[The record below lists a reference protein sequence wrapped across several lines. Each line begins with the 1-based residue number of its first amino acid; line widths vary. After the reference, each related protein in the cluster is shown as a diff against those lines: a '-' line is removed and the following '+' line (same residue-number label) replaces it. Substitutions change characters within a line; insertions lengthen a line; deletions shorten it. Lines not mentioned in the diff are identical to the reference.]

1 MAIYL
6 AGSLTQHR
14 RGRFLH
20 SLLGAQPEEEI
31 PQHGCVLM
39 IGKDYQQL
47 EASKQTSWR
56 KWCQL
61 SGNTLVLIPPY
72 KGGSIDGE
80 LDWQV
85 QFTDTPS
92 DVEGELS
99 QLIADEVTQHIG
111 AQQGLSDRSAG
122 HYWGS
127 NFNTRYFRVH
137 SASGVFAA
145 TCLPLWSISLLDKAQ
160 VVKSWL
166 DELIALAG
174 EAGVIS
180 DNTCCDVI
188 ELRPTDYSLLACVFA
203 WQVSDVDS
211 LTRHQSSLVVPIFN
225 FSSDEAKQGFSRLT
239 QGGYLEGNVLS
250 DLGLESLKSSP
261 YWSYAET
268 LKEQVL

>member
-20 SLLGAQPEEEI
+20 SLLGAQPKEQM

-47 EASKQTSWR
+47 EGSQQTSWR
-56 KWCQL
+56 EWCQS

-72 KGGSIDGE
+72 KGGIIDGE

-92 DVEGELS
+92 EVEGELPL
-99 QLIADEVTQHIG
+99 LIADEVTQHIC
-111 AQQGLSDRSAG
+111 AQQGLSERSSG

-127 NFNTRYFRVH
+127 NFNTRYFRSH

-145 TCLPLWSISLLDKAQ
+145 TCLPLWSISLLEKAT
-160 VVKSWL
+160 VVKGWL
-166 DELIALAG
+166 DELIRLAG
-174 EAGVIS
+174 EVDDVS
-180 DNTCCDVI
+180 DNACSDVI
-188 ELRPTDYSLLACVFA
+188 ELRPIDYSLLACVFA
-203 WQVSDVDS
+203 WQVGDVDAFV
-211 LTRHQSSLVVPIFN
+211 RYQASLVVPVFN
-225 FSSDEAKQGFSRLT
+225 LSFDEASQGFSRLT
-239 QGGYLEGNVLS
+239 QGEYLDGNALS
-250 DLGLESLKSSP
+250 ELGLSTLKSSP